1 MSNLDLKKFN
11 RILSIYMQL
20 QSRNWITAEQLSE
33 RYEVSIRTIYRD
45 IKSLEAAGVP
55 IFNEVGKG
63 YALVDGY
70 KMPPTL
76 FTKHEALSFAA
87 AERLMQKYVDGPMSH
102 HFSSALHKM
111 KAVLKSNEKESVSVL
126 EDQLLMIAS
135 EKTSTN
141 KDSIV
146 LTALF
151 ESISNKKKIEIE
163 YVKINSKQGEVR
175 LLEPIGVFHENEYW
189 YFMAFC
195 YLRNDYRQFRIDRV
209 KKIHV
214 LTDGFDIKHK
224 SLSHFITEKQNE
236 LPQTQEI
243 VIAVNKELASYLH
256 WERAHFGFV
265 REEVFDDVIKMYF
278 ETAHTIYFARW
289 FLMFADFS
297 KIIEPD
303 YLKIE
308 VASLAERVFKNS
320 MK

>member
-1 MSNLDLKKFN
+1 MASLDLKKFN
-11 RILSIYMQL
+11 RILAIYMQL
-20 QSRNWITAEQLSE
+20 QSRNWITAQQLSE

-45 IKSLEAAGVP
+45 VKSLEEAGIP
-55 IFNEVGKG
+55 IYNETGKG

-87 AERLMQKYVDGPMSH
+87 AERLMQKYVDGLMSYN
-102 HFSSALHKM
+102 FSSALHKM
-111 KAVLKSNEKESVSVL
+111 KAVLKNNEKESVSVL

-135 EKTSTN
+135 EKTLNN

-209 KKIHV
+209 KKIQI
-214 LTDGFDIKHK
+214 LAENFELKHK
-224 SLSHFITEKQNE
+224 SLNHFISEKQNE
-236 LPQTQEI
+236 LPQIEQI
-243 VIAVNKELASYLH
+243 VIAVNKELATYLH
-256 WERAHFGFV
+256 WERAHFGFIK
-265 REEVFDDVIKMYF
+265 EEVFDDVIQMYF
-278 ETAHTIYFARW
+278 ETTHTIYFARW

-297 KIIEPD
+297 KIIQPD
-303 YLKIE
+303 FLKNE
-308 VASLAERVFKNS
+308 VARLAESAFKNS
-320 MK
+320 AK

>member
-151 ESISNKKKIEIE
+151 ESISNKRKVEIS
-163 YVKINSKQGEVR
+163 YVKINNKQEEVR
-175 LLEPIGVFHENEYW
+175 LLEPIGVFHEHEYW

-297 KIIEPD
+297 KIIEPN

-320 MK
+320 IK